1 MRKKQW
7 LSGSQNIT
15 GAKMLKRNDQ
25 ISPANANDR
34 SDALVR
40 ENLHLKARVAELER
54 LATIDTLTPLF
65 NRRYL
70 MQELD
75 RW

>member
-1 MRKKQW
+1 VLQ
-7 LSGSQNIT
+7 S
-15 GAKMLKRNDQ
+15 
-25 ISPANANDR
+25 
-34 SDALVR
+34 
-40 ENLHLKARVAELER
+40 LER

-75 RW
+75 RWCWRAHRHGGTSDCFTLMSTG